1 MKMLAFDLGASSG
14 KMFLGN
20 FNGSKLSL
28 DVIKRFENRPVF
40 LRNEIFWN
48 VLDIYSHLEEGISIA
63 LQKDN
68 QIRSIGFDSFSNDF
82 GFLDKDGYFVNQVH
96 CYRDERTYRNA
107 DAIYARM
114 SKELMHKR
122 SGNQNALFGTLMQL
136 ATMRLEKQSYLLEG
150 SGKMLFLPD
159 LFSYFLTGEV
169 NSEYTISS
177 VSQMLD
183 FEKGDWSAE
192 ILDTFQI
199 PMTLM
204 ADIVLPGTRVGMVN
218 HTPIEVVAVCEHD
231 TASAFLSAP
240 MGEDAVI
247 ISSGTWSLVGV
258 ETLDPIISD
267 YTFKHNIANEGGY
280 PGHHRLLKN
289 VMGLWLIQECQRAYA
304 EIGQDYSIE
313 TLLGMA
319 TDEKAFQCMIYPDDE
334 RFFYPGNMP
343 EKIREFCSQ
352 KGQLIPSTPGQIVR
366 CVLESLA
373 LQYRFVIEELKQL
386 TDRSYGSINI
396 VGGGSPNAL
405 LNQFVANVSG
415 KPVIAGPGEATAIG
429 NILVQLI
436 SSGELGSVKEG
447 RMMLKDSVGMKYFE
461 PENQNA
467 WNTRF
472 EEYLQ
477 MIGEQEI

>member
-1 MKMLAFDLGASSG
+1 MKILAFDLGASSG

-20 FNGSKLSL
+20 YNGSKLSL
-28 DVIKRFENRPVF
+28 DVINRFENRPVF

-48 VLDIYSHLEEGISIA
+48 VLDIYNHLEEGISMA
-63 LQKDN
+63 LQKDG
-68 QIRSIGFDSFSNDF
+68 QVCSIGFDSFSNDF
-82 GFLDKDGYFVNQVH
+82 GFLDKDGYFINQVH
-96 CYRDERTYRNA
+96 CYRDERTNRNA

-114 SKELMHKR
+114 PKEVMHKR

-136 ATMRLEKQSYLLEG
+136 ATMRLENQGYLLEG

-159 LFSYFLTGEV
+159 LFSYFLTGEI

-177 VSQMLD
+177 VSQMMD
-183 FEKGDWSAE
+183 FAKGNWSAE
-192 ILDTFQI
+192 ILGTFQI
-199 PMTLM
+199 PRTLM
-204 ADIVLPGTRVGMVN
+204 ADIVSPGTRVGKVN
-218 HTPIEVVAVCEHD
+218 KTPIEVVAVCEHD

-258 ETLDPIISD
+258 ETQAHIISD
-267 YTFKHNIANEGGY
+267 YTFRHNIANEGGY
-280 PGHHRLLKN
+280 PGHHRMLKN

-304 EIGQDYSIE
+304 EIGQNFSIE
-313 TLLGMA
+313 TLLEMA
-319 TDEKAFQCMIYPDDE
+319 ADETAFQCMINPNDE
-334 RFFYPGNMP
+334 RFFYPGDMP
-343 EKIREFCSQ
+343 EKIREFC
-352 KGQLIPSTPGQIVR
+352 GQQGQPIPSTPGQIVR

-373 LQYRFVIEELKQL
+373 LQYRLVIEELEQL
-386 TDRSYGSINI
+386 TNRSYGSINI
-396 VGGGSPNAL
+396 VGGGSYNVL
-405 LNQFVANVSG
+405 LNQYVANVSG

-436 SSGELGSVKEG
+436 SFGEIGSIKEG
-447 RMMLKDSVGMKYFE
+447 RVMLKDSIEMKYYE

-467 WNTRF
+467 WNNRF

>member
-20 FNGSKLSL
+20 FTGSKLSL

-48 VLDIYSHLEEGISIA
+48 ILDIYNHLEEGISIA
-63 LQKDN
+63 LQKDG

-82 GFLDKDGYFVNQVH
+82 GFLDKDGYFINQVH

-114 SKELMHKR
+114 PKEVMHKR

-136 ATMRLEKQSYLLEG
+136 ATMRLENQSYLLEG

-183 FEKGDWSAE
+183 FEKGNWSAQ

-199 PMTLM
+199 PKSLM
-204 ADIVLPGTRVGMVN
+204 ADIVMPGTRVGMVDQ
-218 HTPIEVVAVCEHD
+218 TPIEVVAVCEHD

-280 PGHHRLLKN
+280 PGYHRMLKN

-319 TDEKAFQCMIYPDDE
+319 ADEKAFQCMINPDDE
-334 RFFYPGNMP
+334 CFFYPGNMP
-343 EKIREFCSQ
+343 EKIREFC
-352 KGQLIPSTPGQIVR
+352 GQQGQPVPSTPGQIVR

-373 LQYRFVIEELKQL
+373 LQYRLVIEELEQL
-386 TDRSYGSINI
+386 TNRVYGHINI
-396 VGGGSPNAL
+396 VGGGSHNAL

-436 SSGELGSVKEG
+436 SFGEIGSVKEG
-447 RMMLKDSVGMKYFE
+447 RMMLKGSIEMKYFE

-467 WNTRF
+467 WNNRF

-477 MIGEQEI
+477 MIGIQEI

>member
-14 KMFLGN
+14 KMFLGD
-20 FNGSKLSL
+20 FDGSKLTM

-40 LRNEIFWN
+40 LRNEIFWG
-48 VLDIYSHLEEGISIA
+48 VLDIYNQLEEGISIA
-63 LQKDN
+63 LHKNGQV
-68 QIRSIGFDSFSNDF
+68 RSIGFDSFSNDF
-82 GFLDKDGYFVNQVH
+82 GILDKDGYFINQVH
-96 CYRDERTYRNA
+96 CYRDVRTNRNA
-107 DAIYARM
+107 DGIYARM
-114 SKELMHKR
+114 PKEVMHKR

-136 ATMRLEKQSYLLEG
+136 ATMRLENQGYLLDG

-159 LFSYFLTGEV
+159 LFSYFLTGEI

-177 VSQMLD
+177 VSQMMN
-183 FEKGDWSAE
+183 FETGNWSME

-199 PMTLM
+199 PVNFM
-204 ADIVLPGTRVGMVN
+204 AKIVAPGTRVGKVDQ
-218 HTPIEVVAVCEHD
+218 TPIEVVAVCEHD

-258 ETLDPIISD
+258 ETQAHIISD
-267 YTFKHNIANEGGY
+267 YTYKHNIANEGGF
-280 PGHHRLLKN
+280 PGHHRMLKN
-289 VMGLWLIQECQRAYA
+289 VMGLWLVQECQRAFA

-319 TDEKAFQCMIYPDDE
+319 ADETPFQCMINPNDE
-334 RFFYPGNMP
+334 CFFYPCNMP
-343 EKIREFCSQ
+343 EKIREYCGQ
-352 KGQLIPSTPGQIVR
+352 KQQTIPSTPGQIVR

-373 LQYRFVIEELKQL
+373 LQYRLVIEELEQL
-386 TDRSYGSINI
+386 TGKSYSSINI
-396 VGGGSPNAL
+396 VGGGSHNTL
-405 LNQFVANVSG
+405 LNQYVANVSG
-415 KPVIAGPGEATAIG
+415 RPVIAGPGEATAIG

-436 SSGELGSVKEG
+436 SFGEIGSIKEG
-447 RMMLKDSVGMKYFE
+447 REMLKDSFEMKYFE
-461 PENQNA
+461 SKDQVA
-467 WNTRF
+467 WNNRF

>member
-20 FNGSKLSL
+20 FDGSKLSL
-28 DVIKRFENRPVF
+28 DVINRFENRPVF

-48 VLDIYSHLEEGISIA
+48 ILDIYGHLEEGISIA
-63 LQKDN
+63 LQKDK
-68 QIRSIGFDSFSNDF
+68 QVCSIGFDSFSNDF
-82 GFLDKDGYFVNQVH
+82 GFLDKNGYFINQVH

-107 DAIYARM
+107 EAIYALM
-114 SKELMHKR
+114 PKEVMHKR

-136 ATMRLEKQSYLLEG
+136 ASMRLEKQGYLLEG

-159 LFSYFLTGEV
+159 LFSYFLTGEI

-183 FEKGDWSAE
+183 FERGNWSAE
-192 ILDTFQI
+192 ILETFQI
-199 PMTLM
+199 PRSLM
-204 ADIVLPGTRVGMVN
+204 ADIVSPGTRVGMVDQ
-218 HTPIEVVAVCEHD
+218 TSIEVVAVCEHD

-258 ETLDPIISD
+258 ETLNPIISD

-280 PGHHRLLKN
+280 PDHHRMLKN

-313 TLLGMA
+313 TLLGLA
-319 TDEKAFQCMIYPDDE
+319 ADENEFQYMINPDDE

-343 EKIREFCSQ
+343 EKIREFC
-352 KGQLIPSTPGQIVR
+352 GQRGQPIPSTPGQIVR

-373 LQYRFVIEELKQL
+373 LQYRLVIEELEHL
-386 TDRSYGSINI
+386 TNKVYCNINI
-396 VGGGSPNAL
+396 VGGGSHNVL
-405 LNQFVANVSG
+405 LNQLVANVSG
-415 KPVIAGPGEATAIG
+415 KPVVAGPGEATAIG
-429 NILVQLI
+429 NILVQLV
-436 SSGELGSVKEG
+436 SFGEIGSIKEG
-447 RMMLKDSVGMKYFE
+447 RAMLKDSFEMRYFE
-461 PENQNA
+461 PENQIA
-467 WNTRF
+467 WNNRF